1 MTRTRNKKSKIE
13 FRADDFNNMS
23 NIFKKISNSPYE
35 ELDITD
41 IHIGQ
46 TLIKKDSNQKIIVSE
61 IKKINNNQ
69 YAVITDQNDIL
80 NIQNLMP
87 DVDAAYMKN
96 QNNMILKTKAGYL
109 MIKPNDNQSITVS
122 IEPLFNQTEP
132 TDFVI
137 FDTNN
142 EIITDICC
150 NQDNIGTFIT
160 TLYKNKYICKKY
172 KKKGI

>member
-23 NIFKKISNSPYE
+23 NIFKTISNSPYE

-69 YAVITDQNDIL
+69 YAVISDQNDIL
-80 NIQNLMP
+80 NIKNLMP
-87 DVDAAYMKN
+87 DIDTAYMKN

-109 MIKPNDNQSITVS
+109 IIKPDDNQSITVS
-122 IEPLFNQTEP
+122 VASLSNQTES
-132 TDFVI
+132 TDFALFNI
-137 FDTNN
+137 DN

-150 NQDNIGTFIT
+150 GQENIGKFIT